1 MPCVRLNTGADMP
14 LVGLGTYPMR
24 GLPLGAAVVRALRA
38 GYRRFDTASAYGNER
53 GLGMALKTAP
63 WRASREPLF
72 LTTKL
77 SNREQREG
85 TVRAALAGS
94 LRRLGVPRVDLYLMH
109 WPLPDTFTDSW
120 RQMEELFHEGA
131 VGAIG
136 VCNCHPHHLDRLLR
150 GASVVPAV
158 NQVELHPLLSQKP
171 LLDYCQARG
180 IVVEAYSPFARM
192 HPRLV
197 RHPDLMK
204 MAERYGKTVPQIILR
219 WDVQQGIPAAPK
231 TSHRRR
237 LAENLAVFDF
247 ELTGRDMEVLDGL
260 NEEFRVRYNP
270 DVYPVRNSKPARK
283 TLPDRTTDSREI
295 LLYGH
300 GGSANRGCEAI
311 VRSTSALLKAE
322 LGAGSAIRLM
332 SFSPQEDR
340 EAGLPD
346 IDTVADSG
354 TRWPGLSPVRLAR
367 ALLWRALPRPVPR
380 HVLDNLR
387 TLRRAGR
394 ADVCL
399 SVGGDN
405 YCYDPV
411 EIYYGLNR
419 LLRKRCRR
427 MVLWGCSI
435 EPDRMDHAMQD
446 DLRGFDLITARE
458 SITHAALRD
467 RGLEQARLFP
477 DPAFAMKEERLP
489 LPSGWREGEMVGIN
503 LSALIEQYERR
514 PGGCL
519 AACAELIRHVLSA
532 GRGGVVLVPHVTGR
546 RSDDRFPLGTLYRE
560 FRTTGRVLM
569 LPGGLNAPETKGY
582 VSRCRLFVGAR
593 THATIAAYSSGVPA
607 LVLGYSVKARGI
619 ARDLFG
625 DEKGLVLPVQEMEDP
640 RQLIRLFDGLRERE
654 GELRARLGET
664 VPEARRALK
673 AAGAEIRRLAEP

>member
-14 LVGLGTYPMR
+14 LVGLGTYPMS
-24 GLPLGAAVVRALRA
+24 GFPLAAAAVQALRA

-63 WRASREPLF
+63 RLAVGEPLF

-109 WPLPDTFTDSW
+109 WPLPDRITDCW

-171 LLDYCQARG
+171 LLDYCRARG

-197 RHPDLMK
+197 RHPELMK

-247 ELTGRDMEVLDGL
+247 ELTARDMEILDGL

-270 DVYPVRNSKPARK
+270 DVYPVRSFKPARK
-283 TLPDRTTDSREI
+283 PPPDRNPDSREV

-340 EAGLPD
+340 DAALPD
-346 IDTVADSG
+346 VDAVVDSG
-354 TRWPGLSPVRLAR
+354 IRWPKSSPVRLAR
-367 ALLWRALPRPVPR
+367 ALLWRTCPRPAVR

-387 TLRRAGR
+387 TLRWAGR
-394 ADVCL
+394 SDVCL
-399 SVGGDN
+399 SVGGAT

-411 EIYYGLNR
+411 EMHYGLNR
-419 LLRKRCRR
+419 LLRMRCRR

-435 EPDRMDHAMQD
+435 EPDRMDAAMQE
-446 DLRGFDLITARE
+446 DLRRFDLITARE
-458 SITHAALRD
+458 TITHAALRE
-467 RGLEQARLFP
+467 RGWIR
-477 DPAFAMKEERLP
+477 
-489 LPSGWREGEMVGIN
+489 
-503 LSALIEQYERR
+503 
-514 PGGCL
+514 
-519 AACAELIRHVLSA
+519 AACF
-532 GRGGVVLVPHVTGR
+532 PTR
-546 RSDDRFPLGTLYRE
+546 RSRWKRSGCP
-560 FRTTGRVLM
+560 
-569 LPGGLNAPETKGY
+569 
-582 VSRCRLFVGAR
+582 CRPAGAR
-593 THATIAAYSSGVPA
+593 ATWWGSI
-607 LVLGYSVKARGI
+607 SVR
-619 ARDLFG
+619 
-625 DEKGLVLPVQEMEDP
+625 
-640 RQLIRLFDGLRERE
+640 
-654 GELRARLGET
+654 
-664 VPEARRALK
+664 
-673 AAGAEIRRLAEP
+673 